1 VYGAAHPLLKMDNV
15 VATPHLGYVE
25 QSTYEMYFAA
35 AFDNLVA
42 FANGKPQ
49 HVLNPES
56 LAAKEPEKRGARRP
70 RAGPFRPA
78 RRRVPAAHRQ
88 QSEH

>member
-1 VYGAAHPLLKMDNV
+1 MYGATHPLLKMDNV

-49 HVLNPES
+49 HVLSPES

-70 RAGPFRPA
+70 CSASGF
-78 RRRVPAAHRQ
+78 
-88 QSEH
+88 